1 MTTLIVLPLQESVL
15 RLGIAGVDFMPH
27 SVDVTDDSTMAILHA
42 VKPDRIMIVGNDVSG
57 QDNVSKV
64 VSMLKRRL
72 GSVSVDCV
80 VISQS
85 FAALFAVPSLTGLV
99 IDLSYS
105 YTSCQAIV
113 HGRVIQCYDCPNY
126 TKIGLDG
133 VLRVFKWLLV
143 QHGTLQSSQG
153 SLDILLGNYEFC
165 LDLLFRCSLVRA
177 IDKDKD
183 GAQFNDYVH
192 TLSDGTALIMPA
204 WIRWSVYEILF
215 ARAGSDLMGTIRID
229 KDGHDATQDI
239 SRILDDAV
247 ELNIVDVVIAHLQNV
262 AIDDRI
268 RVVENLMVIG
278 PASLVPGMKLR
289 LLKEIRHGLLEAK
302 NYSLVQNNL
311 NTLADKVKMVRPD
324 SCIIG
329 GQYRGDLAS
338 YIGAN
343 VLNMSNP
350 PEKSIVGSTSSAAS
364 ILSRFNSLQLRRQS
378 RGVKSA
384 QAQDNLPA
392 FKSTFKLNEHK

>member
-1 MTTLIVLPLQESVL
+1 MTTLIVLPLQGSVL

-42 VKPDRIMIVGNDVSG
+42 IKPDRIMIVGNDVSG
-57 QDNVSKV
+57 QDNVSQV
-64 VSMLKRRL
+64 VSILKRRL
-72 GSVSVDCV
+72 GSVSADCV

-126 TKIGLDG
+126 TKIGIDS
-133 VLRVFKWLLV
+133 VQRAFKWLLL

-153 SLDILLGNYEFC
+153 SLDTLLGNTELC
-165 LDLLFRCSLVRA
+165 LDLLFRCSWVRA
-177 IDKDKD
+177 IDKDNSS
-183 GAQFNDYVH
+183 AQIQDYVH
-192 TLSDGTALIMPA
+192 TLNDGNSLTVPA
-204 WIRWSVYEILF
+204 WIRWSVYELLL
-215 ARAGSDLMGTIRID
+215 ARAGGDLMGTLRID
-229 KDGHDATQDI
+229 KDGHDVTQDI
-239 SRILDDAV
+239 RRILDDAV
-247 ELNIVDVVIAHLQNV
+247 ELSIVDIVIAQLQNV

-268 RVVENLMVIG
+268 RAVENLMVIG
-278 PASLVPGMKLR
+278 PASLVPGIKLR
-289 LLKEIRHGLLEAK
+289 LLMEIQHGLSEAK

-311 NTLADKVKMVRPD
+311 NTLPDKVKMVRPD

-343 VLNMSNP
+343 ILNMSNP
-350 PEKSIVGSTSSAAS
+350 PEKSIAGSTSSAAS
-364 ILSRFNSLQLRRQS
+364 ILSRFNSLQFRRQS

-392 FKSTFKLNEHK
+392 FRSTFKLNEYK